1 MERKIIMVTG
11 GQRSGKSEFAEQ
23 LALSQTD
30 VPVYVATA
38 QVHDAEMRDRV
49 AKHQQRR
56 ADRWLTIEEPL
67 HLSSVHVDDKVALI
81 DCVTL
86 WATNMFFDC
95 GDDADAAFLRLKEEF
110 DAFTSQNSIFV
121 FVTNEVGLGGTSE
134 NAMQRRFADLQ
145 GAINRYIA
153 SQAQNVYFVISG
165 IAMKIK
171 G

>member
-1 MERKIIMVTG
+1 MGRKIIMVTG

-23 LALSQTD
+23 LALSHTT

-67 HLSSVHVDDKVALI
+67 HLSSVLVDDKVVLI

-86 WATNMFFDC
+86 WATNMFFNC
-95 GDDADAAFLRLKEEF
+95 GDDVDVALARLKEEF
-110 DAFTSQNSIFV
+110 DAFTSQDSVFI
-121 FVTNEVGLGGTSE
+121 FVTNEIGLGGTSE
-134 NAMQRRFADLQ
+134 NVMQRRFTDLQ
-145 GAINRYIA
+145 GAINRHIA
-153 SQAQNVYFVISG
+153 DKAHSVYFVISG